1 MNATNQIDTL
11 IELSGRLAR
20 LLENES
26 EHLRA
31 MRLSD
36 LADLQEEKANLAA
49 EYAGAFASVRANP
62 SAVRE
67 AEAGRRAALKD
78 VTGGLRETIRT
89 NVRAITAAKTI
100 NERLVRALSE
110 AVASALMPLAAYT
123 ATGGAA
129 PASPAAGPVPLAV
142 DNQI

>member
-1 MNATNQIDTL
+1 MNATSQIDTL

-20 LLENES
+20 LLESES

-36 LADLQEEKANLAA
+36 LAELQEEKAKLAA
-49 EYAGAFASVRANP
+49 AYAGAFESVRDNP

-67 AEAGRRAALKD
+67 AEAGLRAALKD
-78 VTGGLRETIRT
+78 ATGGLRETIGA

-110 AVASALMPLAAYT
+110 AVASTLMPLAAYT
-123 ATGGAA
+123 ATGGTA
-129 PASPAAGPVPLAV
+129 PASSLAGQVPLAI